1 MNRSTMFVS
10 CFLVVFVYILCG
22 CSAKQPHEAHT
33 VIRVSAEPRSE
44 YPLFEEDP
52 PTWVTH
58 CILKSELKPPSFNL
72 LSYPQMN
79 LETQIEQETRLQ
91 FRVPEYQENGIR
103 IDPELWQEMYVG
115 RIIGNFY
122 ISNINKKAKAAMQL
136 MSNQQ
141 NLRWYEIAPRSYKS
155 SFIGLLSARTAH
167 GEIHGVFSD
176 LNAHEECREN
186 FRYLFDLDE
195 LDYKGKLFRNNAG
208 MTGLLSFQPEYVELI
223 LPGSGPICV
232 QVNS

>member
-1 MNRSTMFVS
+1 MSKFKISVS
-10 CFLVVFVYILCG
+10 CILVIFVNSLWG
-22 CSAKQPHEAHT
+22 CSAKQPREAHT

-52 PTWVTH
+52 PTWVSR
-58 CILKSELKPPSFNL
+58 CIERSELKPPSFNL

-79 LETQIEQETRLQ
+79 LKTQEEQETRLQ
-91 FRVPEYQENGIR
+91 FRVSEYQEDGIR
-103 IDPELWQEMYVG
+103 IDSELWQEMYVG

-136 MSNQQ
+136 MSNQHD
-141 NLRWYEIAPRSYKS
+141 LRWYETAPKSYRS
-155 SFIGLLSARTAH
+155 SFIGLLSARTAQ
-167 GEIHGVFSD
+167 GEIHGFFSD
-176 LNAHEECREN
+176 LNAHEEIREN
-186 FRYLFDLDE
+186 LRHLFDLDE
-195 LDYKGKLFRNNAG
+195 LDYKGKFFRNNAG
-208 MTGLLSFQPEYVELI
+208 MTGLLSFRPEYVELI